1 MDASI
6 RSLPIGSTSRS
17 LTEAAGALL
26 DPALIVA
33 TLAACTWA
41 HGDAFDAPEMLLS
54 VLVFAPTF
62 PSPVRG
68 FTAPSALAREV
79 FSTWATVSFVLL
91 FFGYAG
97 RFFGHYDPRSLI
109 SWALATPVTLFVGH
123 LAYDRAACRI
133 AAERGRR
140 AVIVGVNPVGRSL
153 RTRMERASHLGL
165 HFVGFFDDRAPERL
179 DEAAPPALS
188 GRLAELPS
196 FVQERGIEVIYITLP
211 MSSQPRILELLHGLR
226 DTTASIYFAPDM
238 TMFDLI
244 QARVGEVDGLPVL
257 AVCES
262 PFHGVQGA
270 LKRLID
276 VAVAGAGLLVLSPL
290 LLAVAIAIRLESPG
304 PVIFRQRRYGL
315 DGRDIVVWKFRSM
328 RVTEDGATTYRQ
340 VERGDPRVTRIGR
353 IIRATSIDELPQLVN
368 VLQGRMSL
376 VGPRPHA
383 VAVNERYRKLIS
395 GYMIRHKVRPGI
407 TGWAQVNGHRGGDDI
422 EQMRK
427 RIEHDLEYLRNWSL
441 RLDLTILARTALTV
455 LRDAK
460 AY

>member
-1 MDASI
+1 MDASL
-6 RSLPIGSTSRS
+6 RSLPIGTTSRS
-17 LTEAAGALL
+17 LTQATGALL

-33 TLAACTWA
+33 TLALSTWV
-41 HGDAFDAPEMLLS
+41 HGGAFDAPEMLLAI
-54 VLVFAPTF
+54 LVFALTF

-68 FTAPSALAREV
+68 LGTPAALAREV
-79 FSTWATVSFVLL
+79 FSTWATVSFMLL

-97 RFFGHYDPRSLI
+97 RFLGHFDARALVV
-109 SWALATPVTLFVGH
+109 WALATPATMVVGH
-123 LAYDRAACRI
+123 LAYERVVRRI
-133 AAERGRR
+133 AAEHGRR
-140 AVIVGVNPVGRSL
+140 AVIVGVNPVARSL
-153 RTRMERASHLGL
+153 RARMASASHLGL
-165 HFVGFFDDRAPERL
+165 RFAGYFDDRAPARL
-179 DEAAPPALS
+179 GADAPPVLS
-188 GRLAELPS
+188 GRLAELPA
-196 FVQERGIEVIYITLP
+196 FVQQRGIDVIYITLP
-211 MSSQPRILELLHGLR
+211 MSSQPRVMELLNGLG

-244 QARVGEVDGLPVL
+244 QARVAEVDGLPVL

-276 VAVAGAGLLVLSPL
+276 VTVAGVGLLVLAPL
-290 LLAVAIAIRLESPG
+290 LLVVAAAIRIESPG

-315 DGRDIVVWKFRSM
+315 DGREIVVWKFRSM

-340 VERGDPRVTRIGR
+340 VEREDPRVTRVGR
-353 IIRATSIDELPQLVN
+353 VIRATSIDELPQLVN

-395 GYMIRHKVRPGI
+395 GYMVRHKVRPGI

-422 EQMRK
+422 ESMRR
-427 RIEHDLEYLRNWSL
+427 RIEHDLDYLRNWSL
-441 RLDLTILARTALTV
+441 QLDFTILARTALTV